1 MFRVVES
8 LLLLYG
14 ELCHHIIR
22 DFTFLGKTYRRFAY
36 RKIDGIIGGVVNNL
50 GIKDHDLSKSLTKE
64 LTKTT
69 LTEPGYHSV
78 PTLLA
83 DMAVTILG
91 KLAMILLH
99 KRRKR

>member
-1 MFRVVES
+1 MFRAVES

-50 GIKDHDLSKSLTKE
+50 GIKDHDFQISNKGIDQNNSDRTGISSAL
-64 LTKTT
+64 
-69 LTEPGYHSV
+69 
-78 PTLLA
+78 TLLV
-83 DMAVTILG
+83 DMSATGIGTV
-91 KLAMILLH
+91 AMILLP